1 MSLNIINDTSVSTRS
16 KAGHRNGLI
25 ITLVT
30 VTALFVLL
38 LAGCAAGNA
47 ATLPQTGTILSSSAP
62 LYDENTVVSLYQRS
76 IPSVV
81 QIETVVDAKSTTPNI
96 FGLPTPTPR
105 QQRGQGSG
113 FFIDNEGHILTNNHV
128 VDGATKVTI
137 TLANGK
143 TSEAKVIGTDR
154 QNDLALIQATNLG
167 NTGAGP
173 DGSCLGFPIR
183 ASGISHR
190 GHSERSRQVVAQ
202 RCQTDHYQ
210 RNSDRCCHKSWQLG
224 RAPAQLQGRSNR
236 HQYCH

>member
-167 NTGAGP
+167 NEKITALPLGDSEILVPGHTGFRDQSPWA
-173 DGSCLGFPIR
+173 
-183 ASGISHR
+183 
-190 GHSERSRQVVAQ
+190 
-202 RCQTDHYQ
+202 
-210 RNSDRCCHKSWQLG
+210 
-224 RAPAQLQGRSNR
+224 
-236 HQYCH
+236 